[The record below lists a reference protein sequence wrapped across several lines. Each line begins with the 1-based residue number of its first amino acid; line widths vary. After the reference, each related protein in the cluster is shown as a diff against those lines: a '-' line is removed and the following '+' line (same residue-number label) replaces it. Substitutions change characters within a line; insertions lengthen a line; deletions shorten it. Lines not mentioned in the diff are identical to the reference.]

1 MNMHALVDKV
11 SDDLYLR
18 LLGDGDIVNFSARDR
33 DLTATDVQEVRAAL
47 GELGYDEARSWIAT
61 EGMTWLSDGLRSVS
75 IQVREVPS

>member
-33 DLTATDVQEVRAAL
+33 DLTAADVQAVRTAL
-47 GELGYDEARSWIAT
+47 ADMGYGETKSWIAT
-61 EGMTWLSDGLRSVS
+61 EGMSWLSDGLRSVS
-75 IQVREVPS
+75 IQVGVSS